1 MTKTSISKDVLLL
14 AAGFAASGVVHLV
27 KPDVYKPLMPRSV
40 PAHHEVIIGSG
51 IAELALAAG
60 LLHPRTRRLAGWGSV
75 GLLLGVYPANLKM
88 ANDARKS
95 NKSAFKLAAFGRLP
109 LQLPMIRVALKAARN
124 S

>member
-1 MTKTSISKDVLLL
+1 VTKTSISKDVLLL

>member
-1 MTKTSISKDVLLL
+1 VTKTAISRDILLL

-27 KPDVYKPLMPRSV
+27 KPDVYKPLMPKAV

-51 IAELALAAG
+51 IAELALAVG

-95 NKSAFKLAAFGRLP
+95 SKSAFKVAAFGRLP

>member
-1 MTKTSISKDVLLL
+1 VTKTSISKDVVLL